1 MRLSVIEMENDE
13 GISCNQGVFRKYED
27 LIIFPMHEFIDF
39 YEEMEHRLTC
49 IKNIINEKSDKNP
62 AEAIDFL
69 GPHLE
74 ILSSEVGE
82 LMDFNVQTSLES
94 FRKSGEKAQRKVS
107 GPQKEEI
114 QCLIGL

>member
-1 MRLSVIEMENDE
+1 MRLNVIEMENDE
-13 GISCNQGVFRKYED
+13 GIHYNQGVFKQYED
-27 LIIFPMHEFIDF
+27 LIIFPMHEFMDF
-39 YEEMEHRLTC
+39 YQEMEHRLTC
-49 IKNIINEKSDKNP
+49 IKNIIDEKSDTNP

-82 LMDFNVQTSLES
+82 LMDFNVQTTLES
-94 FRKSGEKAQRKVS
+94 YIKSGEKSHKKIS